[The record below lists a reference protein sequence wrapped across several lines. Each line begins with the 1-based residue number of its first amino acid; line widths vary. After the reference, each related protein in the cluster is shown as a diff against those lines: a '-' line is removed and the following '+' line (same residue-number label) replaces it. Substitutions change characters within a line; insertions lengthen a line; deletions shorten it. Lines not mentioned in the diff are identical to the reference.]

1 MQQTLFYVWLG
12 AVLTKGIQ
20 YLPTFNSLELF
31 HSGDNTFWVLLTLEF
46 LITLIPVTAY
56 WFAIYTGGK
65 GFPFKGRLVTI
76 LISSACMK
84 LETMTMDLFNLTDS
98 EYYWALI
105 AVFIVTFALALN
117 VRALIPQLNRAK

>member
-1 MQQTLFYVWLG
+1 
-12 AVLTKGIQ
+12 
-20 YLPTFNSLELF
+20 
-31 HSGDNTFWVLLTLEF
+31 
-46 LITLIPVTAY
+46 
-56 WFAIYTGGK
+56 
-65 GFPFKGRLVTI
+65 
-76 LISSACMK
+76 MK